1 MCVDR
6 KVWVAAAGCG
16 GEGQHFLTI
25 PRSSS
30 VFQTE
35 VWHTADS
42 ALFLPLT
49 EDLLVNVRR
58 GGPRSAVLTATTS
71 WPTTRANTPGRWLVG
86 DAATVGRTCLCVC
99 VCVCVCVV
107 CVCVCVCVCACVWCA
122 CVRACV
128 RVRCVCVRA
137 CVCVC
142 VHACER
148 LKIVSKDK
156 ILRFINT

>member
-1 MCVDR
+1 MQPSVCVDR

-58 GGPRSAVLTATTS
+58 VDQISCADGHYFVADDSGKYSRTLA
-71 WPTTRANTPGRWLVG
+71 GR
-86 DAATVGRTCLCVC
+86 
-99 VCVCVCVV
+99 
-107 CVCVCVCVCACVWCA
+107 
-122 CVRACV
+122 
-128 RVRCVCVRA
+128 
-137 CVCVC
+137 
-142 VHACER
+142 
-148 LKIVSKDK
+148 
-156 ILRFINT
+156 